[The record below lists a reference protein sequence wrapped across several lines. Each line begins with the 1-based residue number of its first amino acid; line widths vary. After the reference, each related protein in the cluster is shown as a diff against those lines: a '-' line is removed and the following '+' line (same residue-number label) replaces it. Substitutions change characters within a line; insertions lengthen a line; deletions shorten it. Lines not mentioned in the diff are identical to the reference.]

1 MNKSTRIL
9 AATLLP
15 LLLGAVAAP
24 LRPQETFS
32 SGWKFPVTLYRLKNG
47 LRVVLSEDDT
57 LPVVS
62 VVVAY
67 GAGSIREQA
76 GQTGL
81 AYLLENLMFQGS
93 ENVSPLQHLS
103 FIQKVGGELNANTTL
118 GKTLFYETLP
128 SNQLA
133 LALWLESDRMKSL
146 VFAPAS
152 VEISKEDLIEAHRR
166 RLATEPYVDSYAV
179 FDAVLYPDF
188 PYGHPLVG
196 GGEEL
201 KNLTPDDVRAFY
213 ERYYVPAN
221 AVLAIV
227 GDFPLPRAKELV
239 ARYFD
244 SIPPGTV
251 APTPPLPRFEQERE
265 VVHTLKDVLLPTPGF
280 HLGYRLSPLQT
291 GDHYAMRILD
301 YLLFHGKTSRLYTRI
316 MKKDLTAYYLSGGL
330 EVRQE
335 LPAFKVFALNI
346 NEVLA
351 DRCQKAILSEFDRL
365 KVSLAPESELDR
377 AKGLFKMDYLRR
389 LSSTLDRGLFLADA
403 AFNGVPVSELS
414 SELDR
419 YMKVSAQSVN
429 SLMTRLFIPSN
440 IVILNIRNK

>member
-1 MNKSTRIL
+1 MTKKTRIL
-9 AATLLP
+9 AAALIP
-15 LLLGAVAAP
+15 LLLGAAAAP
-24 LRPQETFS
+24 LRSQETFS
-32 SGWKFPVTLYRLKNG
+32 SGWKFPVTQYRLKNG

-118 GKTLFYETLP
+118 AKTLFYETLP

-146 VFAPAS
+146 AIAPAS
-152 VEISKEDLIEAHRR
+152 VESIKEDLIDAHWR
-166 RLATEPYVDSYAV
+166 RLAAEPYVDSYAV

-196 GGEEL
+196 GGAEL
-201 KNLTPDDVRAFY
+201 KNLTLDDVRAFY
-213 ERYYVPAN
+213 MRYYVPAN

-251 APTPPLPRFEQERE
+251 GPTPPLPRFEQERE
-265 VVHTLKDVLLPTPGF
+265 VVQTMKDVLLPTPGF
-280 HLGYRLSPLQT
+280 HLGCRLSPLQT
-291 GDHYAMRILD
+291 GDCYAMRILD
-301 YLLFHGKTSRLYTRI
+301 YLLFHGKTSRLYSRI

-330 EVRQE
+330 ELRQN
-335 LPAFKVFALNI
+335 LPAFKIFALNI

-351 DRCQKAILSEFDRL
+351 DRCQKAILSEFDKL
-365 KVSLAPESELDR
+365 KVSLAPEAELDR
-377 AKGLFKMDYLRR
+377 AKRLYKMDYLRR
-389 LSSTLDRGLFLADA
+389 LSSTLDRGLLLADA
-403 AFNGVPVSELS
+403 AFDGIPVSELS
-414 SELDR
+414 FELDR

-440 IVILNIRNK
+440 MVILNIRNK

>member
-1 MNKSTRIL
+1 MSITKRTL
-9 AATLLP
+9 AVALLP
-15 LLLGAVAAP
+15 FLVAGAAP
-24 LRPQETFS
+24 LRPQERFS
-32 SGWKFPVTLYRLKNG
+32 SGWTFPVTEYRLKNG

-67 GAGSIREQA
+67 GAGSIREQP

-81 AYLLENLMFQGS
+81 AFLLENLMFQGS

-146 VFAPAS
+146 TFAPAS
-152 VEISKEDLIEAHRR
+152 VESIKEDLAEAHRR
-166 RLATEPYVDSYAV
+166 RLATEPYLDSYAV

-196 GGEEL
+196 GSEEL
-201 KNLTPDDVRAFY
+201 KNLTPEDVRAFY

-221 AVLAIV
+221 AVLVIV
-227 GDFPLPRAKELV
+227 GDFPSPRARELV

-265 VVHTLKDVLLPTPGF
+265 VVQTLKDILLPTPGF
-280 HLGYRLSPLQT
+280 HLGFRLSPLQT
-291 GDHYAMRILD
+291 GDRDAMRILD

-316 MKKDLTAYYLSGGL
+316 MKRDLTAYYLSGGL

-335 LPAFKVFALNI
+335 FPAFKIFALNI

-351 DRCQKAILSEFDRL
+351 DRCLKAILSEFDRL
-365 KVSLAPESELDR
+365 KVNLVPEAELDK
-377 AKGLFKMDYLRR
+377 AKRMFKMDYLRR

-403 AFNGVPVSELS
+403 AFDSVPVSELS

-419 YMKVSAQSVN
+419 YMKVSAQSIN
-429 SLMTRLFIPSN
+429 SLMTRLFVPSN
-440 IVILNIRNK
+440 MVILNIRNR